1 MAIKD
6 MKTINVLN
14 YNQNIVI
21 VSTKHDSYTI
31 EPAINSEN
39 PTSLP
44 LSLDEI
50 LYINGN
56 SAAFKT
62 GILRF
67 PKEIEKEMYEDYLRI
82 PNWEDLLTIQDI
94 EKIILHPTIEGLT
107 KIINIKDTGMFDR
120 VRGVFVRL
128 KNTNDDDISLR
139 VEKIIQAR
147 LDELRRGDRNTEII
161 IKAKDTV
168 TSIATEEV
176 DELIDPSIECDVD
189 ETLTDD
195 DYTSE
200 RVSPISPD
208 VSDEDE
214 TENIE
219 IETKG
224 NYVMEVVKDLYHAG
238 MRIYRMQSI
247 RNINT
252 ETTE

>member
-94 EKIILHPTIEGLT
+94 EKIILYPTIEGLT

-128 KNTNDDDISLR
+128 KNTNNEDISLR

-147 LDELRRGDRNTEII
+147 LDELRRGVRNTEII
-161 IKAKDTV
+161 IKAKDAV
-168 TSIATEEV
+168 APIATEEV
-176 DELIDPSIECDVD
+176 DELKEQNKLLQEQMANMQKMMEQMISMQTNTTPSAEK
-189 ETLTDD
+189 ENTDKEEEKVAKKPGRPKK
-195 DYTSE
+195 T
-200 RVSPISPD
+200 
-208 VSDEDE
+208 
-214 TENIE
+214 
-219 IETKG
+219 
-224 NYVMEVVKDLYHAG
+224 
-238 MRIYRMQSI
+238 Q
-247 RNINT
+247 
-252 ETTE
+252 